1 MLSNSLIHTVTKNKP
16 EVLLIKTT
24 LQWTLDNNIQI
35 HPHNLVINCTFS
47 FVLAPLVDLSIFTT
61 DKQCSTVPRSLAS
74 LKFAVCVKNKPLKQK
89 VRDYEMQCVA
99 NNESQ
104 GPGWHFIMII
114 CVEHK
119 NLILSTVI
127 DTLQTML
134 EKIHDGMFFSA

>member
-1 MLSNSLIHTVTKNKP
+1 MIMNESIVLSNSLIHTVTKNKP

-99 NNESQ
+99 NNLKDQVGTSL
-104 GPGWHFIMII
+104 W
-114 CVEHK
+114 
-119 NLILSTVI
+119 LSVLNTK
-127 DTLQTML
+127 TS
-134 EKIHDGMFFSA
+134 FFPQLLTPYRQC